1 MTPEEIRFF
10 IENYV
15 KDRIPDYQAS
25 ALLMAIYFR
34 GLSRAETF
42 ALTEAMEFSGDV
54 EDLSDLPG
62 VKVDKHSTGG
72 VGDKTTLV
80 VAPVAAAAGVTVAK
94 MSGRGLGF
102 TGGTADKLEA
112 IPGFRTR
119 LEPAEF
125 HRQLE
130 ELGLAVITQTGSI
143 TPADKK
149 IYALRDVTGTV
160 ESPGL
165 IASSIMSKKLAAGS
179 DGIVLDVKCGSG
191 ALLKDLAEA
200 ENMADLMID
209 IGRKAGRKMVAV
221 ISDMSQPLGRAV
233 GNALEVEEAV
243 QVLKGGGPEDLRQ
256 LCLELAGEMIRIGGR
271 AESFEEGKETARQVL
286 SDGRALEKFRQM
298 VRCQGAMTALLRSR
312 NGWEAAGILRTFLR
326 EEPVLSRRR
335 TPGKSGEHPSI
346 WGPEDFGKEDEID
359 FTAGIR
365 MHVRIGNFV
374 KRRGRCWQRC
384 TVPIPDS
391 WRRPKSFWK
400 RRFGSRRNRR
410 HPETDPENNSMTERG
425 RLHEI
430 CFYRKSR
437 IRERQ
442 RGDSGARGI
451 ESL

>member
-1 MTPEEIRFF
+1 MNMVDIITKKRDGEELTPEEIRFF
-10 IENYV
+10 IDNYV

-256 LCLELAGEMIRIGGR
+256 LCLELAGEMIWIGGR

-298 VRCQGAMTALLRSR
+298 VRCQGGDDR
-312 NGWEAAGILRTFLR
+312 IV
-326 EEPVLSRRR
+326 EEPERMGSSRYSRDVLAGR
-335 TPGKSGEHPSI
+335 TGFIAETDTREIGRASQHLGA
-346 WGPEDFGKEDEID
+346 GRLRKEDEID

-374 KRRGRCWQRC
+374 KEGDVLA
-384 TVPIPDS
+384 TLYGAD
-391 WRRPKSFWK
+391 
-400 RRFGSRRNRR
+400 SRRL
-410 HPETDPENNSMTERG
+410 EEA
-425 RLHEI
+425 EI
-430 CFYRKSR
+430 IMEAAIR
-437 IRERQ
+437 ISAEPTAPPKLIQ
-442 RGDSGARGI
+442 KI
-451 ESL
+451 IQ

>member
-1 MTPEEIRFF
+1 MNMVDIITKKRDGGELTPEEIRFF
-10 IENYV
+10 IDNYV

-209 IGRKAGRKMVAV
+209 IGQKAGRKMVAV

-298 VRCQGAMTALLRSR
+298 VRRQGGDDR
-312 NGWEAAGILRTFLR
+312 II
-326 EEPVLSRRR
+326 EEPERMGSSRYSRDVLAGR
-335 TPGKSGEHPSI
+335 TGFIAETDTREIGRASQHLGA
-346 WGPEDFGKEDEID
+346 GRLRKEDEID

-365 MHVRIGNFV
+365 MHVRIG
-374 KRRGRCWQRC
+374 
-384 TVPIPDS
+384 DS
-391 WRRPKSFWK
+391 VQE
-400 RRFGSRRNRR
+400 GDVLATLYGADSRRL
-410 HPETDPENNSMTERG
+410 EEA
-425 RLHEI
+425 EI
-430 CFYRKSR
+430 IMEAAIR
-437 IRERQ
+437 I
-442 RGDSGARGI
+442 SA
-451 ESL
+451 ESAAPLKLIQKIIQ

>member
-1 MTPEEIRFF
+1 MNMVDIITKKRDGGELTPEEIRFF
-10 IENYV
+10 IDNYV

-54 EDLSDLPG
+54 EELSDLPG

-200 ENMADLMID
+200 ENMAELMID

-221 ISDMSQPLGRAV
+221 ISDMSQPLGRTV

-243 QVLKGGGPEDLRQ
+243 QVLKGGGPADLRQ
-256 LCLELAGEMIRIGGR
+256 LCLELAGEMIWIGGR

-298 VRCQGAMTALLRSR
+298 VRRQGGDDR
-312 NGWEAAGILRTFLR
+312 IV
-326 EEPVLSRRR
+326 EEPERMGSSRYSRDVLAGR
-335 TPGKSGEHPSI
+335 TGFIAEMATREIGRASQHLGA
-346 WGPEDFGKEDEID
+346 GRLRKEDEID

-374 KRRGRCWQRC
+374 KEGDVLA
-384 TVPIPDS
+384 TLYGAD
-391 WRRPKSFWK
+391 
-400 RRFGSRRNRR
+400 SRRL
-410 HPETDPENNSMTERG
+410 EEA
-425 RLHEI
+425 EI
-430 CFYRKSR
+430 IMEAAIR
-437 IRERQ
+437 ISAEPVAPPKLIQ
-442 RGDSGARGI
+442 KLI
-451 ESL
+451 Q

>member
-1 MTPEEIRFF
+1 MNMVDIITKKRDGGELSPEEIHFF
-10 IENYV
+10 IDNYV
-15 KDRIPDYQAS
+15 KGSIPDYQAS

-119 LEPAEF
+119 LEPEEF
-125 HRQLE
+125 RRQLA

-191 ALLKDLAEA
+191 ALLKNLEEA
-200 ENMADLMID
+200 ENLAELMID
-209 IGRKAGRKMVAV
+209 IGRNAGRKMVAV
-221 ISDMSQPLGRAV
+221 ISDMSQPLGQAV
-233 GNALEVEEAV
+233 GNALEVEEAI

-256 LCLELAGEMIRIGGR
+256 LCLELAGEMIWIGGR
-271 AESFEEGKETARQVL
+271 AESFQEGKNIARKVL
-286 SDGRALEKFRQM
+286 EDGSALEKFREM
-298 VRCQGAMTALLRSR
+298 VRRQGGDDR
-312 NGWEAAGILRTFLR
+312 II
-326 EEPVLSRRR
+326 EEPDRMGSSRYSRDVFAER
-335 TPGKSGEHPSI
+335 DGFIAEMAAQEIGRASQHLGA
-346 WGPEDFGKEDEID
+346 GRLRKEDEID

-374 KRRGRCWQRC
+374 KEGDVLA
-384 TVPIPDS
+384 TLYGAD
-391 WRRPKSFWK
+391 
-400 RRFGSRRNRR
+400 SRRLEEA
-410 HPETDPENNSMTERG
+410 ET
-425 RLHEI
+425 I
-430 CFYRKSR
+430 
-437 IRERQ
+437 
-442 RGDSGARGI
+442 I
-451 ESL
+451 EAAVRFSSEPAAPPKLIKKIIQ

>member
-1 MTPEEIRFF
+1 MNMVDIITKKRDGGELTPEEIRFF
-10 IENYV
+10 IDNYV

-298 VRCQGAMTALLRSR
+298 VRRQGGDDR
-312 NGWEAAGILRTFLR
+312 IV
-326 EEPVLSRRR
+326 EEPERMGSSRYSRDVLAGR
-335 TPGKSGEHPSI
+335 TGFIAETDTREIGRASQHLGA
-346 WGPEDFGKEDEID
+346 GRLRKEDEID

-365 MHVRIGNFV
+365 MHVRIGDFV
-374 KRRGRCWQRC
+374 KEGDVLA
-384 TVPIPDS
+384 TLYGAD
-391 WRRPKSFWK
+391 
-400 RRFGSRRNRR
+400 SRRL
-410 HPETDPENNSMTERG
+410 EEA
-425 RLHEI
+425 EI
-430 CFYRKSR
+430 IMEAAIR
-437 IRERQ
+437 ISAEPTAPPKLIQ
-442 RGDSGARGI
+442 KI
-451 ESL
+451 IQ

>member
-1 MTPEEIRFF
+1 MNMVDIITKKRDGGELTPEEIRFF
-10 IENYV
+10 IDNYV

-256 LCLELAGEMIRIGGR
+256 LCLELAGEMIWIGGR

-298 VRCQGAMTALLRSR
+298 VRCQGGDDR
-312 NGWEAAGILRTFLR
+312 II
-326 EEPVLSRRR
+326 EEPERMGSSRYSRDVLAGR
-335 TPGKSGEHPSI
+335 TGFIAETDTREIGRASQHLGA
-346 WGPEDFGKEDEID
+346 GRLRKEDEID

-365 MHVRIGNFV
+365 MHVRIG
-374 KRRGRCWQRC
+374 
-384 TVPIPDS
+384 DS
-391 WRRPKSFWK
+391 VQE
-400 RRFGSRRNRR
+400 GDVLATLYGADSRRL
-410 HPETDPENNSMTERG
+410 EEA
-425 RLHEI
+425 EI
-430 CFYRKSR
+430 IMEAATR
-437 IRERQ
+437 ISAEPATPPKLIQ
-442 RGDSGARGI
+442 KI
-451 ESL
+451 IQ

>member
-1 MTPEEIRFF
+1 MNMVDIITKKRDGGELSPEEIHFF
-10 IENYV
+10 IDNYV
-15 KDRIPDYQAS
+15 KGSIPDYQAS

-119 LEPAEF
+119 LEPEEF
-125 HRQLE
+125 RRQLA

-200 ENMADLMID
+200 ENLAELMID
-209 IGRKAGRKMVAV
+209 IGRNAGRKMVAV
-221 ISDMSQPLGRAV
+221 ISDMSQPLGQAV
-233 GNALEVEEAV
+233 GNALEVEEAI

-256 LCLELAGEMIRIGGR
+256 LCLELAGEMIWIGGR
-271 AESFEEGKETARQVL
+271 AESFQEGKETAEQVL

-298 VRCQGAMTALLRSR
+298 IRHQGGDDR
-312 NGWEAAGILRTFLR
+312 II
-326 EEPVLSRRR
+326 EEPARMGSSRYSRDVLAGRAGFVAEMAAQEIGRASQHLGAGRLR
-335 TPGKSGEHPSI
+335 
-346 WGPEDFGKEDEID
+346 KEDEID

-374 KRRGRCWQRC
+374 KEGDVLA
-384 TVPIPDS
+384 TLYGAD
-391 WRRPKSFWK
+391 
-400 RRFGSRRNRR
+400 SRRLEEA
-410 HPETDPENNSMTERG
+410 ETILEAAVRFSSEPAAPPK
-425 RLHEI
+425 LI
-430 CFYRKSR
+430 KK
-437 IRERQ
+437 IIQ
-442 RGDSGARGI
+442 
-451 ESL
+451 

>member
-1 MTPEEIRFF
+1 MNMVDIITKKRDGGELSPEEIHYF
-10 IENYV
+10 IDNYV
-15 KDRIPDYQAS
+15 KGSIPDYQAS

-119 LEPAEF
+119 LEPEEF
-125 HRQLE
+125 RRQLA

-191 ALLKDLAEA
+191 ALLKNLEEA
-200 ENMADLMID
+200 ENLAELMID
-209 IGRKAGRKMVAV
+209 IGRNAGRKMVAV
-221 ISDMSQPLGRAV
+221 ISDMSQPLGQAV
-233 GNALEVEEAV
+233 GNALEVEEAI

-256 LCLELAGEMIRIGGR
+256 LCLELAGEMIWIGGR
-271 AESFEEGKETARQVL
+271 AESFQEGKNIARKVL
-286 SDGRALEKFRQM
+286 EDGSALEKFREM
-298 VRCQGAMTALLRSR
+298 VRRQGGDDR
-312 NGWEAAGILRTFLR
+312 II
-326 EEPVLSRRR
+326 EEPDRMGSSRYSRDVFAER
-335 TPGKSGEHPSI
+335 DGFIAEMAAQEIGRASQHLGA
-346 WGPEDFGKEDEID
+346 GRLRKEDEID

-374 KRRGRCWQRC
+374 KEGDVLA
-384 TVPIPDS
+384 TLYGAD
-391 WRRPKSFWK
+391 
-400 RRFGSRRNRR
+400 SRRLEEA
-410 HPETDPENNSMTERG
+410 ET
-425 RLHEI
+425 I
-430 CFYRKSR
+430 
-437 IRERQ
+437 
-442 RGDSGARGI
+442 I
-451 ESL
+451 EAAVRFSSEPAAPPKLIKKIIQ

>member
-1 MTPEEIRFF
+1 MNMVDIITKKRDGGELTPEEIRFF
-10 IENYV
+10 IDNYV

-200 ENMADLMID
+200 ENMTDLMID

-298 VRCQGAMTALLRSR
+298 VRCQGGDDR
-312 NGWEAAGILRTFLR
+312 II
-326 EEPVLSRRR
+326 EEPERMGSSRYSRDVLAGR
-335 TPGKSGEHPSI
+335 TGFIAETDTREIGRASQHLGA
-346 WGPEDFGKEDEID
+346 GRLRKEDEID

-374 KRRGRCWQRC
+374 KEGDVLA
-384 TVPIPDS
+384 TLYGAD
-391 WRRPKSFWK
+391 
-400 RRFGSRRNRR
+400 SRRL
-410 HPETDPENNSMTERG
+410 EEA
-425 RLHEI
+425 EI
-430 CFYRKSR
+430 IMEAAIR
-437 IRERQ
+437 ISAEPTAPPKLIQ
-442 RGDSGARGI
+442 KI
-451 ESL
+451 IQ

>member
-1 MTPEEIRFF
+1 MNMVDIITKKRDGEELTPEEIRFF
-10 IENYV
+10 IDNYV

-125 HRQLE
+125 HRHLE

-298 VRCQGAMTALLRSR
+298 VRCQGGDDR
-312 NGWEAAGILRTFLR
+312 IV
-326 EEPVLSRRR
+326 EEPERMGSSRYSRDVLAGR
-335 TPGKSGEHPSI
+335 TGFIAETDTREIGRASQHLGA
-346 WGPEDFGKEDEID
+346 GRLRKEDEID

-374 KRRGRCWQRC
+374 KEGDVLA
-384 TVPIPDS
+384 TLYGAD
-391 WRRPKSFWK
+391 
-400 RRFGSRRNRR
+400 SRRL
-410 HPETDPENNSMTERG
+410 EEAKIIMEAA
-425 RLHEI
+425 I
-430 CFYRKSR
+430 R
-437 IRERQ
+437 ISAEPTAPPKLIQ
-442 RGDSGARGI
+442 KI
-451 ESL
+451 IQ

>member
-1 MTPEEIRFF
+1 MNMVDIITKKRDGGELTPEEIRFF
-10 IENYV
+10 IDNYV

-298 VRCQGAMTALLRSR
+298 VRRQGGDDR
-312 NGWEAAGILRTFLR
+312 IV
-326 EEPVLSRRR
+326 EEPERMGSSRYSRDVLAGR
-335 TPGKSGEHPSI
+335 TGFIAETDTREIGRASQHLGA
-346 WGPEDFGKEDEID
+346 GRLRKEDEID

-374 KRRGRCWQRC
+374 K
-384 TVPIPDS
+384 
-391 WRRPKSFWK
+391 
-400 RRFGSRRNRR
+400 
-410 HPETDPENNSMTERG
+410 
-425 RLHEI
+425 
-430 CFYRKSR
+430 
-437 IRERQ
+437 
-442 RGDSGARGI
+442 
-451 ESL
+451 

>member
-1 MTPEEIRFF
+1 MNMVDIITKKRDGGELTPEEIRFF
-10 IENYV
+10 IDNYV

-191 ALLKDLAEA
+191 ALLKELAEA
-200 ENMADLMID
+200 ENMANLMID

-243 QVLKGGGPEDLRQ
+243 QELKGGGPEDLRQ

-271 AESFEEGKETARQVL
+271 AERFEEGKETARQVL

-298 VRCQGAMTALLRSR
+298 VRRQGGDDR
-312 NGWEAAGILRTFLR
+312 IV
-326 EEPVLSRRR
+326 EEPERMGSSRYSRDVLAGR
-335 TPGKSGEHPSI
+335 TGFIAEMAAQEIGRASQHLGA
-346 WGPEDFGKEDEID
+346 GRLRKEDEID

-365 MHVRIGNFV
+365 MHVRIG
-374 KRRGRCWQRC
+374 
-384 TVPIPDS
+384 DS
-391 WRRPKSFWK
+391 VQE
-400 RRFGSRRNRR
+400 GDVLATLYGADSRRL
-410 HPETDPENNSMTERG
+410 EEA
-425 RLHEI
+425 EI
-430 CFYRKSR
+430 IMEAAIR
-437 IRERQ
+437 ISAEPATPPKLIQ
-442 RGDSGARGI
+442 KI
-451 ESL
+451 IQ

>member
-1 MTPEEIRFF
+1 MNMVDIITKKRDGGELTPEEIRFF
-10 IENYV
+10 IDNYV

-200 ENMADLMID
+200 ENLAELMID

-221 ISDMSQPLGRAV
+221 ISDMSQPLGQAV

-243 QVLKGGGPEDLRQ
+243 QVLKGGGPADLRQ

-298 VRCQGAMTALLRSR
+298 VRCQGGDDR
-312 NGWEAAGILRTFLR
+312 II
-326 EEPVLSRRR
+326 EEPERMGSSRYSRDVLAGR
-335 TPGKSGEHPSI
+335 TGFIAETDTREIGRASQHLGA
-346 WGPEDFGKEDEID
+346 GRLRKEDEID

-365 MHVRIGNFV
+365 MHVRIG
-374 KRRGRCWQRC
+374 
-384 TVPIPDS
+384 DS
-391 WRRPKSFWK
+391 VQE
-400 RRFGSRRNRR
+400 GDVLATLYGADSRRL
-410 HPETDPENNSMTERG
+410 EEA
-425 RLHEI
+425 EI
-430 CFYRKSR
+430 IMEAAIR
-437 IRERQ
+437 ISAEPATPPKLIQ
-442 RGDSGARGI
+442 KI
-451 ESL
+451 IQ

>member
-1 MTPEEIRFF
+1 MNMVDIITKKRDGGELTPEEIRFF
-10 IENYV
+10 IDNYV

-191 ALLKDLAEA
+191 ALLKELAEA
-200 ENMADLMID
+200 ENMANLMID

-286 SDGRALEKFRQM
+286 ADGRALEKFRQM
-298 VRCQGAMTALLRSR
+298 VRRQGGDDR
-312 NGWEAAGILRTFLR
+312 IV
-326 EEPVLSRRR
+326 EEPERMGSSRYSRDVLAGR
-335 TPGKSGEHPSI
+335 TGFIAETDTREIGRASQHLGA
-346 WGPEDFGKEDEID
+346 GRLRKEDEID

-374 KRRGRCWQRC
+374 KEGDVLA
-384 TVPIPDS
+384 TLYGAD
-391 WRRPKSFWK
+391 
-400 RRFGSRRNRR
+400 SRRL
-410 HPETDPENNSMTERG
+410 EEA
-425 RLHEI
+425 EI
-430 CFYRKSR
+430 IMEAAIR
-437 IRERQ
+437 ISAEPATPPKLIQ
-442 RGDSGARGI
+442 KI
-451 ESL
+451 IQ

>member
-1 MTPEEIRFF
+1 MNMVDIITKKRDGEELTPEEIRFF

-256 LCLELAGEMIRIGGR
+256 LCLELAGEMIWIGGR

-298 VRCQGAMTALLRSR
+298 VRRQGGDDR
-312 NGWEAAGILRTFLR
+312 IV
-326 EEPVLSRRR
+326 EEPERMGSSRYSRDVLAGR
-335 TPGKSGEHPSI
+335 TGFIAETDTREIGRASQHLGA
-346 WGPEDFGKEDEID
+346 GRLRKEDEID

-374 KRRGRCWQRC
+374 KEGDVLA
-384 TVPIPDS
+384 TLYGAD
-391 WRRPKSFWK
+391 
-400 RRFGSRRNRR
+400 SRRL
-410 HPETDPENNSMTERG
+410 EEA
-425 RLHEI
+425 EI
-430 CFYRKSR
+430 ILEAAIQISAEPTAPPKL
-437 IRERQ
+437 IQ
-442 RGDSGARGI
+442 KI
-451 ESL
+451 IQ

>member
-1 MTPEEIRFF
+1 MNMVDIITKKRDGGELTPEEIRFF
-10 IENYV
+10 IDNYV

-256 LCLELAGEMIRIGGR
+256 LCLELAGEMIWIGGR

-298 VRCQGAMTALLRSR
+298 VRRQGGDDR
-312 NGWEAAGILRTFLR
+312 IV
-326 EEPVLSRRR
+326 EEPERMGSSRYSWDVLAGR
-335 TPGKSGEHPSI
+335 TGFIAETDTREIGRASQHLGA
-346 WGPEDFGKEDEID
+346 GRLRKEDEID

-365 MHVRIGNFV
+365 MHVRIGDFV
-374 KRRGRCWQRC
+374 KEGDVLA
-384 TVPIPDS
+384 TLYGAD
-391 WRRPKSFWK
+391 
-400 RRFGSRRNRR
+400 SRRL
-410 HPETDPENNSMTERG
+410 EEA
-425 RLHEI
+425 EI
-430 CFYRKSR
+430 IMEAAIR
-437 IRERQ
+437 ISAEPATPPKLIQ
-442 RGDSGARGI
+442 KI
-451 ESL
+451 IQ

>member
-1 MTPEEIRFF
+1 MNMVDIITKKRDGGELTPEEIRFF

-256 LCLELAGEMIRIGGR
+256 LCLELAGEMIWIGGR

-298 VRCQGAMTALLRSR
+298 VRCQGGDDR
-312 NGWEAAGILRTFLR
+312 IV
-326 EEPVLSRRR
+326 EEPERMGSSRYSRDVLAGR
-335 TPGKSGEHPSI
+335 TGFIAEMAAQEIGRASQHLGA
-346 WGPEDFGKEDEID
+346 GRLRKEDEID

-365 MHVRIGNFV
+365 MHVRIG
-374 KRRGRCWQRC
+374 
-384 TVPIPDS
+384 DS
-391 WRRPKSFWK
+391 VQE
-400 RRFGSRRNRR
+400 GDVLATLYGADSRRL
-410 HPETDPENNSMTERG
+410 EEA
-425 RLHEI
+425 EI
-430 CFYRKSR
+430 IMEAAIR
-437 IRERQ
+437 ISAEPATPPKLIQ
-442 RGDSGARGI
+442 KI
-451 ESL
+451 IQ

>member
-1 MTPEEIRFF
+1 MNMVDIITKKRDGEELTPEEIHFF
-10 IENYV
+10 IDNYV
-15 KDRIPDYQAS
+15 KGSIPDYQAS

-119 LEPAEF
+119 LEPEKF
-125 HRQLE
+125 RRQLA

-191 ALLKDLAEA
+191 ALLKNLEEA
-200 ENMADLMID
+200 ENLAELMID
-209 IGRKAGRKMVAV
+209 IGRNAGRKMVAV
-221 ISDMSQPLGRAV
+221 ISDMSQPLGQAV

-256 LCLELAGEMIRIGGR
+256 LCLELAGEMIWIGGR
-271 AESFEEGKETARQVL
+271 AKSFQEGKNIARKVL
-286 SDGRALEKFRQM
+286 EDGSALEKFREM
-298 VRCQGAMTALLRSR
+298 VRRQGGDDR
-312 NGWEAAGILRTFLR
+312 II
-326 EEPVLSRRR
+326 EEPERMGSSRYSRDVFAER
-335 TPGKSGEHPSI
+335 DGFIAEMAAQEIGRASQHLGA
-346 WGPEDFGKEDEID
+346 GRLRKEDEID

-374 KRRGRCWQRC
+374 KEGDVLA
-384 TVPIPDS
+384 TLYGAD
-391 WRRPKSFWK
+391 
-400 RRFGSRRNRR
+400 SRRLEEA
-410 HPETDPENNSMTERG
+410 ETILEAA
-425 RLHEI
+425 I
-430 CFYRKSR
+430 R
-437 IRERQ
+437 ISSEPVAPPKLIKKIIQ
-442 RGDSGARGI
+442 
-451 ESL
+451 

>member
-1 MTPEEIRFF
+1 MNMVDIITKKRDGGELSPEEIHFF
-10 IENYV
+10 IDNYV
-15 KDRIPDYQAS
+15 KGRIPDYQAS

-112 IPGFRTR
+112 IPGFRTG
-119 LEPAEF
+119 LQPAEF
-125 HRQLE
+125 RRQLE

-200 ENMADLMID
+200 ENMAELMID

-221 ISDMSQPLGRAV
+221 ISDMNQPLGQTV
-233 GNALEVEEAV
+233 GNALEVEEAI

-256 LCLELAGEMIRIGGR
+256 LCQELAGEMIWIGGR
-271 AESFEEGKETARQVL
+271 AESFQEGKKTAARVL
-286 SDGRALEKFRQM
+286 ADGRALEKFRQM
-298 VRCQGAMTALLRSR
+298 VRYQGGDDR
-312 NGWEAAGILRTFLR
+312 II
-326 EEPVLSRRR
+326 EEPERLGNSRYSRDVFVER
-335 TPGKSGEHPSI
+335 DGFIAEMAAQEIGRASQHLGA
-346 WGPEDFGKEDEID
+346 GRLRKEDEID

-365 MHVRIGNFV
+365 MHVRIGDAV
-374 KRRGRCWQRC
+374 QEGDVLA
-384 TVPIPDS
+384 TLYGAD
-391 WRRPKSFWK
+391 
-400 RRFGSRRNRR
+400 SRRLEEA
-410 HPETDPENNSMTERG
+410 ETILEAA
-425 RLHEI
+425 I
-430 CFYRKSR
+430 R
-437 IRERQ
+437 ISSEPAAPPKLIKKIIQ
-442 RGDSGARGI
+442 
-451 ESL
+451 

>member
-1 MTPEEIRFF
+1 MNMVDIITKKRDGGELTPEEIRFF
-10 IENYV
+10 IDNYV

-200 ENMADLMID
+200 EKLAELMID

-221 ISDMSQPLGRAV
+221 ISDMSQPLGQAV

-243 QVLKGGGPEDLRQ
+243 QVLKGGGPADLRQ
-256 LCLELAGEMIRIGGR
+256 LCLELAGEMIWIGGR

-298 VRCQGAMTALLRSR
+298 VRRQGGDDRIVEEPERMGSSR
-312 NGWEAAGILRTFLR
+312 YSRDVLAGITGFIAEMATQEIGRASQHLGAGRLR
-326 EEPVLSRRR
+326 
-335 TPGKSGEHPSI
+335 
-346 WGPEDFGKEDEID
+346 KEDEID

-374 KRRGRCWQRC
+374 KEGDVLA
-384 TVPIPDS
+384 TLYGAD
-391 WRRPKSFWK
+391 
-400 RRFGSRRNRR
+400 SRRL
-410 HPETDPENNSMTERG
+410 EEA
-425 RLHEI
+425 EI
-430 CFYRKSR
+430 IMEAAIR
-437 IRERQ
+437 ISAEPATPPKLIQ
-442 RGDSGARGI
+442 KI
-451 ESL
+451 IQ

>member
-1 MTPEEIRFF
+1 MNMVDIITKKRDGGELTPEEIRFF
-10 IENYV
+10 IDNYV

-221 ISDMSQPLGRAV
+221 ISDMSQPLGRTV

-298 VRCQGAMTALLRSR
+298 VRRQGGDDR
-312 NGWEAAGILRTFLR
+312 IV
-326 EEPVLSRRR
+326 EEPERMGSSRYSRDVLAGR
-335 TPGKSGEHPSI
+335 TGFIAETDTREIGRASQHLGA
-346 WGPEDFGKEDEID
+346 GRLRKEDEID

-365 MHVRIGNFV
+365 MHVRIGDFV
-374 KRRGRCWQRC
+374 KEGDVLA
-384 TVPIPDS
+384 TLYGAD
-391 WRRPKSFWK
+391 
-400 RRFGSRRNRR
+400 SRRL
-410 HPETDPENNSMTERG
+410 EEA
-425 RLHEI
+425 EI
-430 CFYRKSR
+430 IMEAAIR
-437 IRERQ
+437 ISAEPTAPPKLIQ
-442 RGDSGARGI
+442 KI
-451 ESL
+451 IQ

>member
-1 MTPEEIRFF
+1 MNMVDIITKKRDGGELTPEEIRFF
-10 IENYV
+10 IDNYV

-160 ESPGL
+160 ENPGL

-200 ENMADLMID
+200 ENMTDLMID

-256 LCLELAGEMIRIGGR
+256 LCLELAGEMIWIGGR

-298 VRCQGAMTALLRSR
+298 VRRQGGDDR
-312 NGWEAAGILRTFLR
+312 IV
-326 EEPVLSRRR
+326 EEPERMGSSRYSRDVLAGR
-335 TPGKSGEHPSI
+335 TGFIAETDTREIGRASQHLGA
-346 WGPEDFGKEDEID
+346 GRLRKEDEID

-365 MHVRIGNFV
+365 MHVRIG
-374 KRRGRCWQRC
+374 
-384 TVPIPDS
+384 DS
-391 WRRPKSFWK
+391 VQE
-400 RRFGSRRNRR
+400 GDVLATLYGADSRRLE
-410 HPETDPENNSMTERG
+410 ET
-425 RLHEI
+425 EI
-430 CFYRKSR
+430 IMEAAIR
-437 IRERQ
+437 ISAEPATPPKLIQ
-442 RGDSGARGI
+442 KI
-451 ESL
+451 IQ

>member
-1 MTPEEIRFF
+1 MNMVDIITKKRDGGELTPEEIRFF
-10 IENYV
+10 IDNYV
-15 KDRIPDYQAS
+15 KDCIPDYQAS
-25 ALLMAIYFR
+25 ALLMAIFFR

-42 ALTEAMEFSGDV
+42 ALTEALEFSGDV

-125 HRQLE
+125 HQQLE

-200 ENMADLMID
+200 ENMAELMID

-221 ISDMSQPLGRAV
+221 ISDMSQPLGRTV

-243 QVLKGGGPEDLRQ
+243 QVLKGGGPADLRQ
-256 LCLELAGEMIRIGGR
+256 LCLELAGEMIWIGGR

-298 VRCQGAMTALLRSR
+298 VRRQGGDDR
-312 NGWEAAGILRTFLR
+312 IV
-326 EEPVLSRRR
+326 EEPERMGSSRYSRDVLAGR
-335 TPGKSGEHPSI
+335 TGFIAEMATREIGRASQHLGA
-346 WGPEDFGKEDEID
+346 GRLRKEDEID

-374 KRRGRCWQRC
+374 KEGDVLA
-384 TVPIPDS
+384 TLYGAD
-391 WRRPKSFWK
+391 
-400 RRFGSRRNRR
+400 SRRL
-410 HPETDPENNSMTERG
+410 EEA
-425 RLHEI
+425 EI
-430 CFYRKSR
+430 IMEAAIR
-437 IRERQ
+437 ISAEPVAPPKLIQ
-442 RGDSGARGI
+442 KLI
-451 ESL
+451 Q

>member
-1 MTPEEIRFF
+1 MNMVDIITKKRDGGELTPEEIRFF
-10 IENYV
+10 IDNYV

-298 VRCQGAMTALLRSR
+298 VRCQGGDDR
-312 NGWEAAGILRTFLR
+312 IV
-326 EEPVLSRRR
+326 EEPERMGSSRYSRDVLAGR
-335 TPGKSGEHPSI
+335 TGFIAETDTREIGRASQHLGA
-346 WGPEDFGKEDEID
+346 GRLRKEDEID

-374 KRRGRCWQRC
+374 KEGDVLA
-384 TVPIPDS
+384 TLYGAD
-391 WRRPKSFWK
+391 
-400 RRFGSRRNRR
+400 SRRL
-410 HPETDPENNSMTERG
+410 EEA
-425 RLHEI
+425 EI
-430 CFYRKSR
+430 ILEAAIR
-437 IRERQ
+437 ISAEPTAPPKLIQ
-442 RGDSGARGI
+442 KI
-451 ESL
+451 IQ

>member
-1 MTPEEIRFF
+1 MNMVDIITKKRDGGELTPEEIRFF
-10 IENYV
+10 IDNYV

-298 VRCQGAMTALLRSR
+298 VRRQGGDDR
-312 NGWEAAGILRTFLR
+312 IV
-326 EEPVLSRRR
+326 EEPERMGSSRYSRDVLAGR
-335 TPGKSGEHPSI
+335 TGFIAETDTREIGRASQHLGA
-346 WGPEDFGKEDEID
+346 GRLRKEDAID

-374 KRRGRCWQRC
+374 KEGDVLA
-384 TVPIPDS
+384 TLYGAD
-391 WRRPKSFWK
+391 
-400 RRFGSRRNRR
+400 SRRLEEA
-410 HPETDPENNSMTERG
+410 ETIMEAA
-425 RLHEI
+425 I
-430 CFYRKSR
+430 R
-437 IRERQ
+437 ISSEPAEPPKLIQ
-442 RGDSGARGI
+442 KI
-451 ESL
+451 IQ

>member
-1 MTPEEIRFF
+1 MNMVDIITKKRDGEKLTPEEIHFF
-10 IENYV
+10 IDNYV

-54 EDLSDLPG
+54 ENLSDLPG

-119 LEPAEF
+119 LEPEEF
-125 HRQLE
+125 RKQLE

-200 ENMADLMID
+200 ENLAELMID
-209 IGRKAGRKMVAV
+209 IGRNAGRKMVAV
-221 ISDMSQPLGRAV
+221 ISDMSQPLGQAV
-233 GNALEVEEAV
+233 GNALEVEEAI

-256 LCLELAGEMIRIGGR
+256 LCLELAGEMIWIGGR
-271 AESFEEGKETARQVL
+271 AESFQEGKNIARKVL
-286 SDGRALEKFRQM
+286 EDGSALEKFREM
-298 VRCQGAMTALLRSR
+298 VRRQGGDDR
-312 NGWEAAGILRTFLR
+312 II
-326 EEPVLSRRR
+326 EEPDRMGSSRYSRDVFAER
-335 TPGKSGEHPSI
+335 DGFIAEMAAQEIGRASQHLGA
-346 WGPEDFGKEDEID
+346 GRLRKEDEID

-374 KRRGRCWQRC
+374 KEGDVLA
-384 TVPIPDS
+384 TLYGAD
-391 WRRPKSFWK
+391 
-400 RRFGSRRNRR
+400 SRRLEEA
-410 HPETDPENNSMTERG
+410 ETILEAAIRISTEPAEPPK
-425 RLHEI
+425 LI
-430 CFYRKSR
+430 KK
-437 IRERQ
+437 IIQ
-442 RGDSGARGI
+442 
-451 ESL
+451 

>member
-1 MTPEEIRFF
+1 MNMVDIITKKRDGGELTPEEICFF
-10 IENYV
+10 IDNYV

-221 ISDMSQPLGRAV
+221 ISDMSQPLGRTV

-298 VRCQGAMTALLRSR
+298 VRCQGGDDR
-312 NGWEAAGILRTFLR
+312 IV
-326 EEPVLSRRR
+326 EEPERMGSSRYSRDVLAGR
-335 TPGKSGEHPSI
+335 TGFIAETDTREIGRASQHLGA
-346 WGPEDFGKEDEID
+346 GRLRKEDEID

-374 KRRGRCWQRC
+374 KEGDVLA
-384 TVPIPDS
+384 TLYGAD
-391 WRRPKSFWK
+391 
-400 RRFGSRRNRR
+400 SRRL
-410 HPETDPENNSMTERG
+410 EEA
-425 RLHEI
+425 EI
-430 CFYRKSR
+430 IMEAAIR
-437 IRERQ
+437 ISAEPTAPPKLIQ
-442 RGDSGARGI
+442 KI
-451 ESL
+451 IQ

>member
-1 MTPEEIRFF
+1 MNMVDIITKKRDGGELTPEEIRFF
-10 IENYV
+10 IDNYV

-298 VRCQGAMTALLRSR
+298 VRRQGGDDR
-312 NGWEAAGILRTFLR
+312 IV
-326 EEPVLSRRR
+326 EEPERMGSSRYSRDVLAGR
-335 TPGKSGEHPSI
+335 TGFIAETDTREIGRASQHLGA
-346 WGPEDFGKEDEID
+346 GRLRKEDEID

-374 KRRGRCWQRC
+374 KEGDVLA
-384 TVPIPDS
+384 TLYGAD
-391 WRRPKSFWK
+391 
-400 RRFGSRRNRR
+400 SRRL
-410 HPETDPENNSMTERG
+410 EEAKIIMEAA
-425 RLHEI
+425 I
-430 CFYRKSR
+430 R
-437 IRERQ
+437 ISAEPTAPPKLIQ
-442 RGDSGARGI
+442 KI
-451 ESL
+451 IQ

>member
-1 MTPEEIRFF
+1 MNMVDIITKKRDGGELTPEEIRFF
-10 IENYV
+10 IDNYV
-15 KDRIPDYQAS
+15 KDCIPDYQAS

-42 ALTEAMEFSGDV
+42 ALTETMEFSGDV

-191 ALLKDLAEA
+191 ALLKELAEA
-200 ENMADLMID
+200 ENLADLMID

-256 LCLELAGEMIRIGGR
+256 LCLELAGEMIWIGGR

-298 VRCQGAMTALLRSR
+298 VRRQGGDDRIVEEPERMGSSR
-312 NGWEAAGILRTFLR
+312 YSRDVLA

-346 WGPEDFGKEDEID
+346 WGPEDFGRKTRLIL
-359 FTAGIR
+359 
-365 MHVRIGNFV
+365 
-374 KRRGRCWQRC
+374 RREFGCTCASAIPFKKGMCWQRC
-384 TVPIPDS
+384 TVPIPDA
-391 WRRPKSFWK
+391 WRRPKSLWK

-410 HPETDPENNSMTERG
+410 HLRN
-425 RLHEI
+425 
-430 CFYRKSR
+430 
-437 IRERQ
+437 
-442 RGDSGARGI
+442 
-451 ESL
+451 

>member
-1 MTPEEIRFF
+1 MNMVDIITKKREGEELTPEEIHFF
-10 IENYV
+10 IDNYV
-15 KDRIPDYQAS
+15 KGSIPDYQAS

-119 LEPAEF
+119 LEPEKF
-125 HRQLE
+125 RRQLA

-191 ALLKDLAEA
+191 ALLKNLEEA
-200 ENMADLMID
+200 ENLAELMID
-209 IGRKAGRKMVAV
+209 IGRNAGRKMVAV
-221 ISDMSQPLGRAV
+221 ISDMSQPLGQAV

-256 LCLELAGEMIRIGGR
+256 LCLELAGEMIWIGGR
-271 AESFEEGKETARQVL
+271 AKSFQEGKNIARKVL
-286 SDGRALEKFRQM
+286 EDGSALEKFREM
-298 VRCQGAMTALLRSR
+298 VRRQGGDDR
-312 NGWEAAGILRTFLR
+312 II
-326 EEPVLSRRR
+326 EEPERMGSSRYSRDVFAER
-335 TPGKSGEHPSI
+335 DGFIAEMAAQEIGRASQHLGA
-346 WGPEDFGKEDEID
+346 GRLRKEDEID

-374 KRRGRCWQRC
+374 KEGDVLA
-384 TVPIPDS
+384 TLYGAD
-391 WRRPKSFWK
+391 
-400 RRFGSRRNRR
+400 SRRLEEA
-410 HPETDPENNSMTERG
+410 ETILEAAIRISSEPVAPPK
-425 RLHEI
+425 LIKEI
-430 CFYRKSR
+430 
-437 IRERQ
+437 IQ
-442 RGDSGARGI
+442 
-451 ESL
+451 

>member
-1 MTPEEIRFF
+1 MNMVDIITKKRDGGELSPEKIHFF
-10 IENYV
+10 IDNYV
-15 KDRIPDYQAS
+15 KGSIPDYQAS

-119 LEPAEF
+119 LEPEEF
-125 HRQLE
+125 RKQLE

-200 ENMADLMID
+200 ENMAELMID
-209 IGRKAGRKMVAV
+209 IGRNAGRKMVAV
-221 ISDMSQPLGRAV
+221 ISDMSQPLGQAV
-233 GNALEVEEAV
+233 GNALEVEEAI

-256 LCLELAGEMIRIGGR
+256 LCLELAGEMIWIGGR
-271 AESFEEGKETARQVL
+271 AESFQEGKETAEQVL
-286 SDGRALEKFRQM
+286 SDGRALEKFREM
-298 VRCQGAMTALLRSR
+298 VRRQGGDDR
-312 NGWEAAGILRTFLR
+312 II
-326 EEPVLSRRR
+326 EEPERMGSSRYSRDVFAER
-335 TPGKSGEHPSI
+335 DGFIAEMAAQEIGRASQHLGA
-346 WGPEDFGKEDEID
+346 GRLRKEDEID

-374 KRRGRCWQRC
+374 KEGDVLA
-384 TVPIPDS
+384 TLYGAD
-391 WRRPKSFWK
+391 
-400 RRFGSRRNRR
+400 SRRLEEA
-410 HPETDPENNSMTERG
+410 ETILEAV
-425 RLHEI
+425 I
-430 CFYRKSR
+430 R
-437 IRERQ
+437 ISSEPAAPPKLIKKIIQ
-442 RGDSGARGI
+442 
-451 ESL
+451 

>member
-1 MTPEEIRFF
+1 
-10 IENYV
+10 
-15 KDRIPDYQAS
+15 
-25 ALLMAIYFR
+25 MAIYFR

-80 VAPVAAAAGVTVAK
+80 VAPVAAASGVTVAK

-119 LEPAEF
+119 LEPEEF
-125 HRQLE
+125 RRQLA

-200 ENMADLMID
+200 ENLAELMID
-209 IGRKAGRKMVAV
+209 IGRNAGRKMVAV
-221 ISDMSQPLGRAV
+221 ISDMSQPLGQAV
-233 GNALEVEEAV
+233 GNALEVEEAI

-256 LCLELAGEMIRIGGR
+256 LCLELAGEMIWIGGR
-271 AESFEEGKETARQVL
+271 AESFQEGKNIARKVL
-286 SDGRALEKFRQM
+286 EDGSALEKFREM
-298 VRCQGAMTALLRSR
+298 VRRQGGDDR
-312 NGWEAAGILRTFLR
+312 II
-326 EEPVLSRRR
+326 EEPDRMGSSRYSRDVFAER
-335 TPGKSGEHPSI
+335 DGFIAEMAAQEIGRASQHLGAGRLRK
-346 WGPEDFGKEDEID
+346 DDEID

-374 KRRGRCWQRC
+374 KEGDVLA
-384 TVPIPDS
+384 TLYGAD
-391 WRRPKSFWK
+391 
-400 RRFGSRRNRR
+400 SRRLEEA
-410 HPETDPENNSMTERG
+410 ETILEAAIRISTEPAEPPK
-425 RLHEI
+425 LI
-430 CFYRKSR
+430 KK
-437 IRERQ
+437 IIQ
-442 RGDSGARGI
+442 
-451 ESL
+451 

>member
-1 MTPEEIRFF
+1 MNMVDIITKKRDGEELTPEEIRFF
-10 IENYV
+10 IDNYV

-298 VRCQGAMTALLRSR
+298 VRRQGGDDR
-312 NGWEAAGILRTFLR
+312 IV
-326 EEPVLSRRR
+326 EEPERMGSSRYSRDVLAGR
-335 TPGKSGEHPSI
+335 TGFIAETDTREIGRASQHLGA
-346 WGPEDFGKEDEID
+346 GRLRKEDEID

-374 KRRGRCWQRC
+374 KEGDVLA
-384 TVPIPDS
+384 TLYGAD
-391 WRRPKSFWK
+391 
-400 RRFGSRRNRR
+400 SRRL
-410 HPETDPENNSMTERG
+410 EEA
-425 RLHEI
+425 EI
-430 CFYRKSR
+430 ILEAAIR
-437 IRERQ
+437 ISAEPTAPPKLIQ
-442 RGDSGARGI
+442 KI
-451 ESL
+451 IQ

>member
-1 MTPEEIRFF
+1 MNMVDIITKKRDGGELTPEEIRFF
-10 IENYV
+10 IDNYV

-42 ALTEAMEFSGDV
+42 VLTEAMEFSGDV

-119 LEPAEF
+119 LEPEEF
-125 HRQLE
+125 RKQLE

-298 VRCQGAMTALLRSR
+298 VRRQGGDDR
-312 NGWEAAGILRTFLR
+312 IV
-326 EEPVLSRRR
+326 EEPERMGSSRYSRDVLAGR
-335 TPGKSGEHPSI
+335 TGFIAEMAAQEIGRASQHLGA
-346 WGPEDFGKEDEID
+346 GRLRKEDEID

-365 MHVRIGNFV
+365 MYVRIG
-374 KRRGRCWQRC
+374 
-384 TVPIPDS
+384 DS
-391 WRRPKSFWK
+391 VQE
-400 RRFGSRRNRR
+400 GDVLATLYGADSRRL
-410 HPETDPENNSMTERG
+410 EEA
-425 RLHEI
+425 EI
-430 CFYRKSR
+430 ILEAAIR
-437 IRERQ
+437 ISAEPATPPKLIQ
-442 RGDSGARGI
+442 KI
-451 ESL
+451 IQ

>member
-1 MTPEEIRFF
+1 MNMVDIITKKRDGGELTPEEIRFF
-10 IENYV
+10 IDNYV

-200 ENMADLMID
+200 ENMAALMID

-298 VRCQGAMTALLRSR
+298 VRRQGGDDR
-312 NGWEAAGILRTFLR
+312 IV
-326 EEPVLSRRR
+326 EEPERMGSSRYSRDILAGR
-335 TPGKSGEHPSI
+335 TGFIAEMAAQEIGRASQHLGA
-346 WGPEDFGKEDEID
+346 GRLRKEDEID

-365 MHVRIGNFV
+365 MHVRIG
-374 KRRGRCWQRC
+374 
-384 TVPIPDS
+384 DS
-391 WRRPKSFWK
+391 VQE
-400 RRFGSRRNRR
+400 GDVLATLYGADSRRL
-410 HPETDPENNSMTERG
+410 EEA
-425 RLHEI
+425 EI
-430 CFYRKSR
+430 IMEAAIR
-437 IRERQ
+437 ISAEPATPPKLIQ
-442 RGDSGARGI
+442 KI
-451 ESL
+451 IQ

>member
-1 MTPEEIRFF
+1 MNMVDIITKKRDGGELSPEEIHFF
-10 IENYV
+10 IDNYV
-15 KDRIPDYQAS
+15 KGRIPDYQAS

-34 GLSRAETF
+34 RLSRAETF

-119 LEPAEF
+119 LEPEEF
-125 HRQLE
+125 RKQLE

-200 ENMADLMID
+200 ENLAELMID
-209 IGRKAGRKMVAV
+209 IGRNAGRKMVAV
-221 ISDMSQPLGRAV
+221 ISDMSQPLGKAV
-233 GNALEVEEAV
+233 GNALEVEEAI

-256 LCLELAGEMIRIGGR
+256 LCLELAGEMIWIGGR
-271 AESFEEGKETARQVL
+271 AESFQEGKNIARKVL
-286 SDGRALEKFRQM
+286 EDGSALEKFREM
-298 VRCQGAMTALLRSR
+298 VRRQGGDDR
-312 NGWEAAGILRTFLR
+312 II
-326 EEPVLSRRR
+326 EEPERMGSSRYSRDVFAER
-335 TPGKSGEHPSI
+335 DGFIAEMAAQEIGRASQHLGA
-346 WGPEDFGKEDEID
+346 GRLRKEDEID

-365 MHVRIGNFV
+365 MHVRIGDAV
-374 KRRGRCWQRC
+374 QEGDVLA
-384 TVPIPDS
+384 TLYGAD
-391 WRRPKSFWK
+391 
-400 RRFGSRRNRR
+400 SRRLEEA
-410 HPETDPENNSMTERG
+410 ETILEAA
-425 RLHEI
+425 I
-430 CFYRKSR
+430 R
-437 IRERQ
+437 ISSEPVAPPKLIKKIIQ
-442 RGDSGARGI
+442 
-451 ESL
+451 

>member
-1 MTPEEIRFF
+1 MNMVDIITKKRDGGELTPEEIRFF

-298 VRCQGAMTALLRSR
+298 VRCQGGDDR
-312 NGWEAAGILRTFLR
+312 IV
-326 EEPVLSRRR
+326 EEPERMGSSRYSRDVLAGR
-335 TPGKSGEHPSI
+335 TGFIAETDTREIGRASQHLGA
-346 WGPEDFGKEDEID
+346 GRLRKEDEID

-374 KRRGRCWQRC
+374 KEGDVLA
-384 TVPIPDS
+384 TLYGAD
-391 WRRPKSFWK
+391 
-400 RRFGSRRNRR
+400 SRRL
-410 HPETDPENNSMTERG
+410 EEA
-425 RLHEI
+425 EI
-430 CFYRKSR
+430 IMEAAIR
-437 IRERQ
+437 ISAEPTAPPKLIQ
-442 RGDSGARGI
+442 KI
-451 ESL
+451 IQ

>member
-1 MTPEEIRFF
+1 MNMVDIITKKRDGGELTPEEIRFF
-10 IENYV
+10 IDNYV

-72 VGDKTTLV
+72 VVDKTTLV

-298 VRCQGAMTALLRSR
+298 VRCQGGDDR
-312 NGWEAAGILRTFLR
+312 IV
-326 EEPVLSRRR
+326 EEPERMGSSRYSRDVLAGR
-335 TPGKSGEHPSI
+335 TGFIAET
-346 WGPEDFGKEDEID
+346 DTREIGL
-359 FTAGIR
+359 ASQHLGIR

-374 KRRGRCWQRC
+374 KEGDVLA
-384 TVPIPDS
+384 TLYGAD
-391 WRRPKSFWK
+391 
-400 RRFGSRRNRR
+400 SRRL
-410 HPETDPENNSMTERG
+410 EEA
-425 RLHEI
+425 EI
-430 CFYRKSR
+430 IMEAAIR
-437 IRERQ
+437 ISAEPTAPPKLIQ
-442 RGDSGARGI
+442 KI
-451 ESL
+451 IQ

>member
-1 MTPEEIRFF
+1 MNMVDIITKKRDGGELTPEEICFF
-10 IENYV
+10 IDNYV

-298 VRCQGAMTALLRSR
+298 VRCQGGDDR
-312 NGWEAAGILRTFLR
+312 IV
-326 EEPVLSRRR
+326 EEPERMGSSRYSRDVLAGR
-335 TPGKSGEHPSI
+335 TGFIAETDTREIGRASQHLGA
-346 WGPEDFGKEDEID
+346 GRLRKEDEID

-374 KRRGRCWQRC
+374 KEGDVLA
-384 TVPIPDS
+384 TLYGAD
-391 WRRPKSFWK
+391 
-400 RRFGSRRNRR
+400 SRRL
-410 HPETDPENNSMTERG
+410 EEA
-425 RLHEI
+425 EI
-430 CFYRKSR
+430 ILEAAIR
-437 IRERQ
+437 ISAEPTAPPKLIQ
-442 RGDSGARGI
+442 KI
-451 ESL
+451 IQ

>member
-1 MTPEEIRFF
+1 MNMVDIITKKRDGGELSPEEIHFF
-10 IENYV
+10 IDNYV
-15 KDRIPDYQAS
+15 KGSIPDYQAS

-119 LEPAEF
+119 LEPEEF
-125 HRQLE
+125 RRQLA

-200 ENMADLMID
+200 ENLAELMID
-209 IGRKAGRKMVAV
+209 IGRNAGRKMVAV
-221 ISDMSQPLGRAV
+221 ISDMSQPLGKAV
-233 GNALEVEEAV
+233 GNALEVEEAI

-256 LCLELAGEMIRIGGR
+256 LCLELAGEMIWIGGR
-271 AESFEEGKETARQVL
+271 AESFQEGKNIARKVL
-286 SDGRALEKFRQM
+286 EDGSALKKFREMVRRQGGDDRIIEEPERMGSSRYSRDVFAERDGFIAEMAAQEIGRASQHL
-298 VRCQGAMTALLRSR
+298 GAGRLR
-312 NGWEAAGILRTFLR
+312 
-326 EEPVLSRRR
+326 
-335 TPGKSGEHPSI
+335 
-346 WGPEDFGKEDEID
+346 KEDEID

-374 KRRGRCWQRC
+374 KEGDVLA
-384 TVPIPDS
+384 TLYGAD
-391 WRRPKSFWK
+391 
-400 RRFGSRRNRR
+400 SRRLEEA
-410 HPETDPENNSMTERG
+410 ETILEAAVRISTEPAEPPK
-425 RLHEI
+425 LI
-430 CFYRKSR
+430 KK
-437 IRERQ
+437 IIQ
-442 RGDSGARGI
+442 
-451 ESL
+451 